1 MLHENH
7 DEYIIQLIADI
18 IFSFGSMEDF
28 FSRAGENCID
38 GKKFQDLVKK
48 TKIGYFLMIA
58 QKEADFA

>member
-1 MLHENH
+1 
-7 DEYIIQLIADI
+7 
-18 IFSFGSMEDF
+18 MEDF